1 MDVRPRDSFLDRS
14 CLLALNCSDDS
25 LDLILGAWEALSVR
39 FGPNF
44 IAVDKYLE
52 ITSNAGVLD
61 FPDVPSSLSG
71 IKGVLQLLFQLSGLL
86 PVASSATV
94 LDVDVQFW
102 VKRFSISPG
111 QSAAPHRL
119 SESVSGLR
127 SEPSGGNCQTP
138 GCDN

>member
-1 MDVRPRDSFLDRS
+1 M
-14 CLLALNCSDDS
+14 LAPNCSDDS
-25 LDLILGAWEALSVR
+25 LDLFLGAWEALSVR
-39 FGPNF
+39 FGPNL
-44 IAVDKYLE
+44 IAVDNHFE
-52 ITSNAGVLD
+52 ITRNSGVLD
-61 FPDVPSSLSG
+61 FPDSPTSLSG
-71 IKGVLQLLFQLSGLL
+71 IKGVLQLLLQLFRLL

-102 VKRFSISPG
+102 VTRFSISRLPG
-111 QSAAPHRL
+111 HAARHRF